1 MSVITAAF
9 QTFQKATSHTSHAG
23 TRDAGG
29 GHGTEVW
36 RWRCARGRAISCML
50 KHQAGA
56 RTKDS
61 TSSHLSA
68 LRRGQVPST
77 IVVAGGDE
85 SVVWPLARGLTSG
98 WEIPHGDSGHEPVSC
113 RRCGRP
119 RARAKPCTMHAPW
132 PRAKPVTSIRRS
144 SVPRACNCKRTVTGR
159 PRGPVRSPHSRPGQ
173 SERAAG
179 PGRAT
184 RVRTRRA
191 REESWRLE

>member
-1 MSVITAAF
+1 MVQRCGVGGAQEEEQYLVCSSTKRALALKTQQALTSQPQHSGEDRCRRRSV
-9 QTFQKATSHTSHAG
+9 
-23 TRDAGG
+23 
-29 GHGTEVW
+29 
-36 RWRCARGRAISCML
+36 
-50 KHQAGA
+50 
-56 RTKDS
+56 
-61 TSSHLSA
+61 
-68 LRRGQVPST
+68 LRRRS
-77 IVVAGGDE
+77 GDE

-119 RARAKPCTMHAPW
+119 RARAKPCTMHTL
-132 PRAKPVTSIRRS
+132 RGLELNLCNLYTSNVGTAHVR
-144 SVPRACNCKRTVTGR
+144 NCKRTVTGR

-191 REESWRLE
+191 REESWRTAEWFSRC